1 MVERK
6 VKKMLLSIIKFA
18 KDADETE
25 DDIYLPLLV
34 KLNEENNPNPRKIRF
49 HLNPELSTR

>member
-1 MVERK
+1 MMERK
-6 VKKMLLSIIKFA
+6 VKKMLPSIIKFA

-34 KLNEENNPNPRKIRF
+34 KLNEENHPNPREVRF